1 MLTLED
7 KRRIYQLLTA
17 SFRTEEEYSFEKIDA
32 LLNKNGYRSA
42 DFGYPKRRNMLEE
55 LTEFLTLREAELGR
69 NRHLFATLHFWK
81 DGADAAAQSPA
92 SAGAGEA
99 AAAHSPAAPDAR
111 EAATAQSPASAGAGE
126 AAAAH
131 SPASAG
137 AREEGVLTEK
147 DKREIYEILTA
158 AFPFEQQRHMAAISK
173 CLSDEGYGKERF
185 GFIKMK
191 PMLASMP
198 GFLSMEE
205 QPMNGVPQTLI
216 TLHRV
221 PEWEHAYK
229 TDADGADAPADG
241 GGLPAELEGQA
252 LLIPKTLAKLNQL
265 VTGVQAQPA
274 REILDALALDYKN
287 AVRTGTG
294 HRRQNAYVFPL
305 RLKGLDGE
313 DLIASIKPTDRADG
327 PRWVLNFAGY
337 ASAPAE
343 PGRQLELFAYC
354 GTWANF
360 LDELA
365 AKALPESW
373 DFEGARKSKFILFEY
388 IKYTFYRLQLED
400 KICFSDDRSFAA
412 FNTGLVTRHY
422 DDIYACF
429 EPIHDERYRTKWR
442 FLEFCTAASRG
453 LGKWLVDY
461 FHPLPQPASYF
472 TSIDDLFF
480 DSRKELHTDF
490 EHILL
495 DNISRLPIEFL
506 KEECRGV
513 PEALEALRRISEETD
528 YFAKKRLYR
537 ELSGLLDDTP
547 RLYNRLRNRLEDAIE
562 LAKKRAR
569 WNFKTAIPCYTPRKN
584 TMSLMLPLSLQDD
597 ARADAALIVE
607 ATHSGNYQG
616 QTILTMQQAYLDAR
630 LVCRPDS
637 EWLNTSLIRS
647 ED

>member
-81 DGADAAAQSPA
+81 DGADAAAQSPGVGRRGRGCGGAAPCGADA
-92 SAGAGEA
+92 SEAATAQSPAAVGAGEA
-99 AAAHSPAAPDAR
+99 AAAHSPAA
-111 EAATAQSPASAGAGE
+111 
-126 AAAAH
+126 
-131 SPASAG
+131 AG

-229 TDADGADAPADG
+229 RTQTARTHRRTAAGCPARAG
-241 GGLPAELEGQA
+241 G
-252 LLIPKTLAKLNQL
+252 
-265 VTGVQAQPA
+265 TGVADSQNPGQVEPARHRRAGAAA

-373 DFEGARKSKFILFEY
+373 DFEGARKANLFC
-388 IKYTFYRLQLED
+388 L
-400 KICFSDDRSFAA
+400 
-412 FNTGLVTRHY
+412 
-422 DDIYACF
+422 
-429 EPIHDERYRTKWR
+429 
-442 FLEFCTAASRG
+442 
-453 LGKWLVDY
+453 
-461 FHPLPQPASYF
+461 
-472 TSIDDLFF
+472 SI
-480 DSRKELHTDF
+480 
-490 EHILL
+490 
-495 DNISRLPIEFL
+495 
-506 KEECRGV
+506 
-513 PEALEALRRISEETD
+513 
-528 YFAKKRLYR
+528 
-537 ELSGLLDDTP
+537 
-547 RLYNRLRNRLEDAIE
+547 
-562 LAKKRAR
+562 
-569 WNFKTAIPCYTPRKN
+569 
-584 TMSLMLPLSLQDD
+584 
-597 ARADAALIVE
+597 
-607 ATHSGNYQG
+607 
-616 QTILTMQQAYLDAR
+616 
-630 LVCRPDS
+630 
-637 EWLNTSLIRS
+637 
-647 ED
+647 

>member
-1 MLTLED
+1 MFTPND
-7 KRRIYQLLTA
+7 KRRIYSAITA
-17 SFRTEEEYSFEKIDA
+17 AFPTEEEYSFEKIDA
-32 LLNKNGYRSA
+32 LLNKNGFRSA
-42 DFGYPKRRNMLEE
+42 DFGYAKRRNMLED
-55 LTEFLTLREAELGR
+55 LPEFLTLKETVIGQ
-69 NRHLFATLHFWK
+69 NRHLLVTVHVWPEGEAARS
-81 DGADAAAQSPA
+81 GAP
-92 SAGAGEA
+92 GAGEGA
-99 AAAHSPAAPDAR
+99 GESPAAGQGPGESGAER
-111 EAATAQSPASAGAGE
+111 AVQASSG
-126 AAAAH
+126 
-131 SPASAG
+131 
-137 AREEGVLTEK
+137 EEGVLTEK
-147 DKREIYEILTA
+147 DRREIYEILSA
-158 AFPFEQQRHMAAISK
+158 AFPFEEQRQMAAVSK

-191 PMLASMP
+191 PMLAAMP
-198 GFLSMEE
+198 EFLAMEE
-205 QPMNGVPQTLI
+205 QIMNGVPQTLI

-221 PEWEHAYK
+221 ARWED
-229 TDADGADAPADG
+229 TGADAAAG
-241 GGLPAELEGQA
+241 GAPEGECAPPDALEGQA

-265 VTGVQAQPA
+265 VTGAETQPA
-274 REILDALALDYKN
+274 REILDALELDYIHARRTG
-287 AVRTGTG
+287 AVR
-294 HRRQNAYVFPL
+294 RRQNAYVFPL
-305 RLKGLDGE
+305 SLKGLDGE
-313 DLIASIKPTDRADG
+313 DLIASIKPTERPDG

-337 ASAPAE
+337 AAAPAE
-343 PGRQLELFAYC
+343 PGRQLEQFAYC
-354 GTWANF
+354 GVWANF

-400 KICFSDDRSFAA
+400 KVCFSDDRSFAA

-429 EPIHDERYRTKWR
+429 APVHDERFRTKWR

-453 LGKWLVDY
+453 LGKRLVEC

-472 TSIDDLFF
+472 TCIDDLFF
-480 DSRKELHTDF
+480 DFRKELHTDF

-495 DNISRLPIEFL
+495 DNLSRLPMEFL
-506 KEECRGV
+506 MEECRGV
-513 PEALEALRRISEETD
+513 PQALDALDRICAETD

-537 ELSGLLDDTP
+537 ELSGLLDETP

-562 LAKKRAR
+562 LATKRAR

-597 ARADAALIVE
+597 AQADAALIVE

-637 EWLNTSLIRS
+637 EWLNTSLIRA
-647 ED
+647 EV

>member
-92 SAGAGEA
+92 SVGAGEAAAAQPPAAPDASEAATAQSPAAVGAGEA
-99 AAAHSPAAPDAR
+99 AAAHSPAA
-111 EAATAQSPASAGAGE
+111 
-126 AAAAH
+126 
-131 SPASAG
+131 AG

-400 KICFSDDRSFAA
+400 KICFSDDR
-412 FNTGLVTRHY
+412 V
-422 DDIYACF
+422 
-429 EPIHDERYRTKWR
+429 
-442 FLEFCTAASRG
+442 
-453 LGKWLVDY
+453 
-461 FHPLPQPASYF
+461 
-472 TSIDDLFF
+472 
-480 DSRKELHTDF
+480 
-490 EHILL
+490 
-495 DNISRLPIEFL
+495 
-506 KEECRGV
+506 
-513 PEALEALRRISEETD
+513 LRRVQHG
-528 YFAKKRLYR
+528 ARHAPLRRHLRL
-537 ELSGLLDDTP
+537 
-547 RLYNRLRNRLEDAIE
+547 
-562 LAKKRAR
+562 
-569 WNFKTAIPCYTPRKN
+569 F
-584 TMSLMLPLSLQDD
+584 
-597 ARADAALIVE
+597 
-607 ATHSGNYQG
+607 
-616 QTILTMQQAYLDAR
+616 
-630 LVCRPDS
+630 
-637 EWLNTSLIRS
+637 
-647 ED
+647 